1 MMRLLLVAGL
11 MLTAAVA
18 VAGRPTASKKPSDV
32 VLSQSQAAQLS
43 LYTPKPDYPLEARRR
58 HITGQ
63 GAFKL
68 YIDGSTGLVRS
79 VQVLQS
85 TGSEILDAAATNTFK
100 RWRLKPDLLR
110 RYREAAVPDKVIV
123 TVPVTFALTR

>member
-1 MMRLLLVAGL
+1 MRLLLLAGL

-32 VLSQSQAAQLS
+32 VISESQCVQLS
-43 LYTPKPDYPLEARRR
+43 LYTSKPDYPLEARRR
-58 HITGQ
+58 HITGR
-63 GAFKL
+63 GVFKL
-68 YIDGSTGLVRS
+68 CVDVSTGLVRS

-85 TGSEILDAAATNTFK
+85 TGSEIPDTAATNTFK

-110 RYREAAVPDKVIV
+110 RYSEAATPDKVIV
-123 TVPVTFALTR
+123 RVPVNFALTR